1 MPNIRSF
8 NNFTINLIKLQNYVN
23 KGYTPIRKDD
33 IKLIMFNAV
42 ISNYP
47 DRKWLLLEENF
58 FLNIPSEDLDLT
70 IIYTILSYKLGTTFT
85 NCNPIIQTDLIN
97 ALLIYKVN
105 IYKIHKYASFFLSD
119 SLLKLTE
126 YAYNNHLIKPRH
138 IYKLVLDSFIL
149 DKVDEK
155 KETEIITMLEKF
167 IKEHE
172 IKIFNGNY
180 YFFNIY
186 KCLRKLITLEF
197 YPDDTSVIELIPLFN
212 TISNEELKLRIQND
226 FKNIEESDKPLIEK
240 IEDAIIVAHHYSY
253 DLPLAQKKRDK

>member
-1 MPNIRSF
+1 MAYIKNFSAFSSNIA
-8 NNFTINLIKLQNYVN
+8 KLRNYVN
-23 KGYTPIRKDD
+23 KNYYFDADTELL
-33 IKLIMFNAV
+33 LIMFNSI
-42 ISNYP
+42 ISSYP
-47 DRKWLLLEENF
+47 NDLWFEIESDF
-58 FLNIPSEDLDLT
+58 FQKMPKSSIDDT
-70 IIYTILSYKLGTTFT
+70 IVYTILSYKLGKNFT
-85 NCNPIIQTDLIN
+85 NLPEIIQNDLID
-97 ALLIYKVN
+97 ALIINEISAYKLSKHASILINDK
-105 IYKIHKYASFFLSD
+105 
-119 SLLKLTE
+119 LLKLTLYGYE
-126 YAYNNHLIKPRH
+126 HHLIKPRH
-138 IYKLVLDSFIL
+138 IYKIIYDNFDLTNLDTNKLEDIL
-149 DKVDEK
+149 LM
-155 KETEIITMLEKF
+155 INKF